1 MRIKWRMETLIRDG
15 GSQLSLQLYKHFIMT
30 SRQKYR
36 QIVENMSWSAE
47 WWESNDPDEGLAYP
61 SFRLSLTG
69 AGLTDILGWVEM
81 ELCDWLLVKD
91 DVSRLTGDI
100 GGVGLLHSEC
110 EREPGGA
117 EVKGMNSDSLRTA
130 VTLVTRWCN
139 CRNSTVPLSDPVERG

>member
-1 MRIKWRMETLIRDG
+1 MVAHSLVYSFTSTSSWR
-15 GSQLSLQLYKHFIMT
+15 

-117 EVKGMNSDSLRTA
+117 KKKGMNSDSLCTA

-139 CRNSTVPLSDPVERG
+139 CQTPPYLCQILQSGDNELEGS